1 MRLYLPTVM
10 IFSRLSTT
18 HQGKHLWGP
27 CPHFPMKRCGSC
39 GRSTRPGVSMAACGL
54 GRTDKD
60 SIDEG
65 GSSGR
70 EGQKAPSKGS
80 QAPSYS
86 FALIHGSSRPEA
98 IALNAEATKAPGPY
112 AIHWHH
118 GPVPSTGQVFCL
130 YHLLL
135 SAGSAQRSL

>member
-1 MRLYLPTVM
+1 MRLYLPTVVT
-10 IFSRLSTT
+10 FTRLSTT
-18 HQGKHLWGP
+18 HQGKHLCEP
-27 CPHFPMKRCGSC
+27 LSHFPMKRCGSC
-39 GRSTRPGVSMAACGL
+39 GQSTRPDVSMAARGL
-54 GRTDKD
+54 GMADKD

-86 FALIHGSSRPEA
+86 FALIQGSPRPET

-112 AIHWHH
+112 AIHWHR

-135 SAGSAQRSL
+135 SAGCAQRSL